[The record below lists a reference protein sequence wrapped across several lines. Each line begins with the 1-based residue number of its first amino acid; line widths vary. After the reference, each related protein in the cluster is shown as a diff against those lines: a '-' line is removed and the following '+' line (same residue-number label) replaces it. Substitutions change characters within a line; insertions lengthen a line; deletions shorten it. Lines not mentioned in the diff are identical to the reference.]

1 MSSSPGQA
9 HRLDFAAGASDTN
22 QYRPVFGLA
31 ILVLSGMQLLM
42 VLDGTVAALALPKI
56 RESLQLS
63 ESGANW
69 IISSYV
75 LAFGGLML
83 LGGRLGDTFG
93 RKRMFVIGVAAFT
106 VTSLLCGLAWDE
118 TSLIVGRA
126 LQGASAA
133 VAPCSGTKDSD
144 VPNRPVFAVTHS
156 GSPLT
161 SSR

>member
-1 MSSSPGQA
+1 M
-9 HRLDFAAGASDTN
+9 
-22 QYRPVFGLA
+22 FGLA

-133 VAPCSGTKDSD
+133 VAAPTAMAL
-144 VPNRPVFAVTHS
+144 VATTFAPGKPRSQAFAIYACLLYT
-156 GSPLT
+156 SP
-161 SSR
+161 SPRDRG